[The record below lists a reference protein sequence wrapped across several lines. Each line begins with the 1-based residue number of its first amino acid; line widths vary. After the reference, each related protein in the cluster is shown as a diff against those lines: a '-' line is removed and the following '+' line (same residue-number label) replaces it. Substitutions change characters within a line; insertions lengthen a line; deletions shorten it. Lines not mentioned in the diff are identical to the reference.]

1 MWRLCL
7 LLPAVLASCGSV
19 EPLHAVAA
27 TADGVTFEYAG
38 DRQVEAAK
46 RATLYCA
53 NLGRNA
59 MPRDIRH
66 DGGDLSIA
74 VFDCR

>member
-38 DRQVEAAK
+38 
-46 RATLYCA
+46 A